1 MTVMTEGNGG
11 RGKTMLTSANRESA
25 KQDWAKL
32 DSPKQDASR
41 QESSRSLRALC
52 KQTLII
58 PAVRKAEHVDQA
70 VAANGKI
77 VYLLTGDLENS
88 ESMIQK
94 ILAADKLPIV
104 NLDLLNGFSRDRYAV
119 NYLKRAGA
127 RGIISTHLDPLRHA
141 LSIGLYAV
149 QRTLLL
155 DSGAMDTITHQLRNS
170 QVDALEVLPAQVA
183 PKMLDRVRSLSL
195 DLPIVGGGLI
205 QTMKEVEDLLAAGLS
220 AISTSNPQM
229 WIR

>member
-1 MTVMTEGNGG
+1 MTTTTEGSGG
-11 RGKTMLTSANRESA
+11 RAKTMPGPARRDST
-25 KQDWAKL
+25 KQDSSSQDL
-32 DSPKQDASR
+32 PKSEPSKSDPL
-41 QESSRSLRALC
+41 RSLRALC
-52 KQTLII
+52 LQTLII

-149 QRTLLL
+149 QRTFLL

-205 QTMKEVEDLLAAGLS
+205 QTMKEVEELLAAGLS